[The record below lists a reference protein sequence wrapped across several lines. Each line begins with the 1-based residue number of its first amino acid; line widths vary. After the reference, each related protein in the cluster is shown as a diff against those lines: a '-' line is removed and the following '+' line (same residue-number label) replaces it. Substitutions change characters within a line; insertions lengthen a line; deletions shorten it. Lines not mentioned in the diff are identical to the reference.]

1 MKSTHCSKWILVPW
15 AKAGARRAPR
25 TPSRPAA
32 APAPPAVL
40 RNVRRCIGMDPRA
53 RSGAGIGPSSRA
65 GKRRTVANRYVV
77 TRPSSRGVLGYTG
90 GQSTEMRGAPR
101 AEDHMISSL
110 RRGSRSR
117 LLLALV
123 LAALLVPSAAHA
135 QRPAS
140 ALPAAPADSVGMS
153 AA

>member
-1 MKSTHCSKWILVPW
+1 MKSTHCSKWIFVPW

-25 TPSRPAA
+25 MPSRPAA
-32 APAPPAVL
+32 APATLAVL
-40 RNVRRCIGMDPRA
+40 RNVRRCIGADPRA
-53 RSGAGIGPSSRA
+53 RSGAGIGPSSGT
-65 GKRRTVANRYVV
+65 GKRRTVANRYVA
-77 TRPSSRGVLGYTG
+77 TRPSSRGGLGYTG
-90 GQSTEMRGAPR
+90 GRSTEMRGEPR

-123 LAALLVPSAAHA
+123 LTALFGPSAAHA

-140 ALPAAPADSVGMS
+140 ALVAAPAESVG
-153 AA
+153 